1 MKSILARVPL
11 PTRRLRVCFTLPLQP
26 LTRQPLACQPL
37 ARQPLTRFPA
47 DCVGSGAASLAATV
61 WAIISQAITALD
73 MTARAMTVQA
83 MAARAMAVLGIAALA
98 ITMQPASAQAD
109 PPVAEPV
116 SFNRDVRPILSE
128 NCFACHGFDA
138 THREA
143 GLRLDTFAGATA
155 DRGGSRGIVPG
166 DLAKSALWGRIQS
179 TDPDVV
185 MPPPKSHKK
194 PLTAAQRAILQRWIE
209 NGATYEAHW
218 AFVPPKRTPL
228 VVNGAAVPPDAVID
242 YWVERR
248 AKQQGLSLSASAAP
262 ETLIRRVSL
271 DLVGLPPTLEE
282 IDAFTAAH
290 ARDADAAYRELV
302 DRLLRS
308 PHYGERWARWWLDQA
323 RYADSNGYS
332 IDAPRQIWKY
342 RDWVV
347 SALNADLPFDQ
358 FTIEQLAGDLL
369 PNATDD
375 QRIATGFHRNTQ
387 INQEGGIDREQ
398 FRIDSV
404 FDRVATTGTVW
415 LGLTVGCAQC
425 HDHKFDPIEQREYYR
440 LFAFL
445 NDQEEPTMKVFD
457 SSRNIAELTREFK
470 DLESRIAAYM
480 KDHASELAGWEAALS
495 PETRKGLSAAI
506 VKALEIPREK
516 RGFAQNRLLFA
527 GGVGGVGPFRV
538 LNDRYNELDVLLN
551 QGATTM
557 VLQERATPRTTTVF
571 IKGDFTR
578 PGEAVAPGTPAI
590 LHPLGETKKRPN
602 RLDLARWIASPDNPL
617 TARVIANRVWQQYF
631 GRGIVETDNDFGTQ
645 GTSPTHPELLDWL
658 ALDLLEQKW
667 SLKALH
673 RRIVLSRT
681 YRQSSSPSPELVEK
695 DPENQWLARQRRLRL
710 DAEIVRDVAL
720 AASGLLSRKL
730 GGAPVYPPVP
740 AGSLNVGQVRR
751 VWSESKGEDRY
762 RRGLYTFIY
771 RASPPP
777 SLIVFDAPEAFNS
790 CTKRL
795 RSNTPLQALTLL
807 NDVAFVEF
815 AAGLEKIIRSDG
827 LEAAF
832 RRCTSRPPQADE
844 LAVLQRLDPLN
855 AARVLLNLDETV
867 TRE

>member
-1 MKSILARVPL
+1 
-11 PTRRLRVCFTLPLQP
+11 
-26 LTRQPLACQPL
+26 
-37 ARQPLTRFPA
+37 
-47 DCVGSGAASLAATV
+47 
-61 WAIISQAITALD
+61 
-73 MTARAMTVQA
+73 
-83 MAARAMAVLGIAALA
+83 
-98 ITMQPASAQAD
+98 
-109 PPVAEPV
+109 
-116 SFNRDVRPILSE
+116 
-128 NCFACHGFDA
+128 
-138 THREA
+138 
-143 GLRLDTFAGATA
+143 
-155 DRGGSRGIVPG
+155 
-166 DLAKSALWGRIQS
+166 
-179 TDPDVV
+179 

-194 PLTAAQRAILQRWIE
+194 PLTAVQQATIKRWIE
-209 NGATYEAHW
+209 EGAKYEAHW
-218 AFVPPKRTPL
+218 AFVPPKRVPITGEGVALP
-228 VVNGAAVPPDAVID
+228 AAPADDKPSRQVAKNVARNEAASKAANSEASDASDASEASEASEAAKDVADRFADKFID
-242 YWVERR
+242 HFIEQR
-248 AKQQGLSLSASAAP
+248 ARQQGLALSAPASP

-271 DLVGLPPTLEE
+271 DLIGLPPSIEE
-282 IDAFTAAH
+282 LDAFV
-290 ARDADAAYRELV
+290 ADYATNAEAAYRALV

-369 PNATDD
+369 PNATDE

-445 NDQEEPTMKVFD
+445 NDQDEPTMKVFD
-457 SSRNIAELTREFK
+457 DSRNITELTREFK
-470 DLESRIAAYM
+470 ELEGKLAAYM
-480 KDHASELAGWEAALS
+480 KEHASELADWEAALTN
-495 PETRKGLSAAI
+495 ETRKGLSAGI
-506 VKALEIPREK
+506 IKALEVPPGK
-516 RGFAQNRLLFA
+516 RGFAQNRVLFA
-527 GGVGGVGPFRV
+527 GGVGGVGPFRL
-538 LNDRYNELDVLLN
+538 LNDRYNELDVILN

-557 VLQERATPRTTTVF
+557 VLQERATPRTTTIF

-590 LHPLGETKKRPN
+590 LHPLGDTRKRPN
-602 RLDLARWIASPDNPL
+602 RLDLARWIVSPDNPL
-617 TARVIANRVWQQYF
+617 TARVIVNRVWQQYF
-631 GRGIVETDNDFGTQ
+631 GRGIVETDNDFGTL
-645 GTSPTHPELLDWL
+645 GTLPTHPELLDWL
-658 ALDLLEQKW
+658 ALDFQERKW
-667 SLKALH
+667 SLKELH
-673 RRIVLSRT
+673 RRIVHSRT
-681 YRQSSSPSPELVEK
+681 YRQASSLSPELLEK
-695 DPENQWLARQRRLRL
+695 DPENHLLARQRRLRL

-777 SLIVFDAPEAFNS
+777 SLIVFDAPEAFSS

-815 AAGLEKIIRSDG
+815 AGALEKIIREDG
-827 LEAAF
+827 VETAF
-832 RRCTSRPPQADE
+832 RRCTSRRPQAEE
-844 LAVLQRLDPLN
+844 LSVLQRLDSLN